1 MSDQAHGSGQD
12 MDQQGSMVAGS
23 YRPGLTSA
31 QKIGI
36 AALLLV
42 VFLAF
47 IWISALRTS
56 KSGESVPQ
64 ADATFSSGQDFRTP
78 PPAPAPAPQIPLP
91 QPAAAGFPAAFTPFP
106 VAPQHRTET
115 AADSPIMA
123 FSGSLTAP
131 AAPPPAESDPT
142 LVKATAPASAPNAL
156 SIRLKSTIVQPTKAT
171 LLPHPDFLLTEG
183 TIIPCTLQT
192 AIDSQLPGYVKCV
205 IPRDIRSTTGD
216 VVLLDKGTQV
226 IGEIHSGLMQGQN
239 RIFVLW
245 DRAETP
251 QHAVIALDSPGT
263 DELGRSGLPG
273 AIDTHFLQRFGSAIM
288 LSVIQGGLQAG
299 TALASNLNRGN
310 NSNSLN
316 FNSFSGNGQ
325 ELADTALQASL
336 NIPPT
341 LEKNQGDNIAIFVA
355 RDLDFS
361 DVYKLRV
368 NAHGQ

>member
-12 MDQQGSMVAGS
+12 IDQQGSMVAGS
-23 YRPGLTSA
+23 SRPGLTSA
-31 QKIGI
+31 QKVGI
-36 AALLLV
+36 AGLLLV
-42 VFLAF
+42 VFLTF
-47 IWISALRTS
+47 IWISALHKP
-56 KSGESVPQ
+56 KSGDSVPR

-78 PPAPAPAPQIPLP
+78 PPAAAPAPQIPLP
-91 QPAAAGFPAAFTPFP
+91 QPAAAPFPAAFTPFP
-106 VAPQHRTET
+106 VAPRHPAET
-115 AADSPIMA
+115 AADSPILA
-123 FSGSLTAP
+123 FSGPLPTS
-131 AAPPPAESDPT
+131 AASPQAEGSASP
-142 LVKATAPASAPNAL
+142 VRATAPVPAPNTL
-156 SIRLKSTIVQPTKAT
+156 SVRLKPTIVQPTKAT

-216 VVLLDKGTQV
+216 VVLLDKGTKIV
-226 IGEIHSGLMQGQN
+226 GEIHSGLMQGQN

-273 AIDTHFLQRFGSAIM
+273 AVDNHFLQRFGSAIM

-299 TALASNLNRGN
+299 TALAANLNRGDN
-310 NSNSLN
+310 ANSLN

-336 NIPPT
+336 NLPPT

-355 RDLDFS
+355 KDLDFS
-361 DVYKLRV
+361 DIYKLRV
-368 NAHGQ
+368 NTHGQ

>member
-47 IWISALRTS
+47 IWISALRTT
-56 KSGESVPQ
+56 KSGDSVPQ

-78 PPAPAPAPQIPLP
+78 PPAAAPQIPLP
-91 QPAAAGFPAAFTPFP
+91 QPAAAQFQAAFTPFP

-123 FSGSLTAP
+123 FSGPLPAP
-131 AAPPPAESDPT
+131 ASPPGEAGAPPA
-142 LVKATAPASAPNAL
+142 KATAPVSAPNPLAV
-156 SIRLKSTIVQPTKAT
+156 RLHPTIVQPTKAT

-216 VVLLDKGTQV
+216 VVLLDKGTRV
-226 IGEIHSGLMQGQN
+226 VGEIHSGLMQGQN

-263 DELGRSGLPG
+263 DALGRSGLPG

-299 TALASNLNRGN
+299 AALASNLNRGD